1 MYLKKY
7 TNINKYFAFVF
18 MVFAVLSGVAENHGE
33 VSAVSA
39 KASGLPYFLRMNQ
52 LLLTQNIIKIRVQQ
66 LLNKYNPFIDY
77 LQSLMAERDA
87 SDIYKAGLIFGSLF
101 VVACN
106 FNGILEQNNIW
117 RNAVF

>member
-39 KASGLPYFLRMNQ
+39 KVSGLPYFLRMNQ
-52 LLLTQNIIKIRVQQ
+52 LLLTQNIIKIRVQH
-66 LLNKYNPFIDY
+66 LLNKYNPFISY
-77 LQSLMAERDA
+77 LQSLITERNDA
-87 SDIYKAGLIFGSLF
+87 DFYKAGLVFGSLYF
-101 VVACN
+101 SVCYL
-106 FNGILEQNNIW
+106 NGILVQNNIW